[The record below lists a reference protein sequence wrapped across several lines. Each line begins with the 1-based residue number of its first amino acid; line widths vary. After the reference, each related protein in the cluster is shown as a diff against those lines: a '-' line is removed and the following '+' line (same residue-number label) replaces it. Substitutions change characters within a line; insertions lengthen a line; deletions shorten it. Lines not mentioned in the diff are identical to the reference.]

1 MTQKEEMQVTLN
13 QIALF
18 TIEKILY
25 SANVPTDEGKLALI
39 KYIVGAV
46 NQTTPEMEYNV

>member
-1 MTQKEEMQVTLN
+1 MTQKEEMQSTIN

-25 SANVPTDEGKLALI
+25 SATVPTNEGKLALI
-39 KYIVGAV
+39 KYVVGAA